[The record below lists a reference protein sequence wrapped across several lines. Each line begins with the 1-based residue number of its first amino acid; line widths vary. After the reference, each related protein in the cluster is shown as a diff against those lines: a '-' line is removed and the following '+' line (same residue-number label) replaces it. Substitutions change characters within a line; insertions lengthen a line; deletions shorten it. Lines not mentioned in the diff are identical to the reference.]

1 MFVLIAVMLAQ
12 RRPDTPV
19 LAVTP
24 RQLLPTTLRPPR
36 LQASPGESK
45 YYCIHLLHL

>member
-1 MFVLIAVMLAQ
+1 MLVLMAVMLAQ

-36 LQASPGESK
+36 LQASPGELE
-45 YYCIHLLHL
+45 Y